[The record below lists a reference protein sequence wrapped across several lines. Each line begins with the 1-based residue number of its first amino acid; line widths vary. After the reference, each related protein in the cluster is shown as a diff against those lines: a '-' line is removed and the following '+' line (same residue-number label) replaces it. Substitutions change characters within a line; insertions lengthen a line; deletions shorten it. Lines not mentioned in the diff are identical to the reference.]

1 MAINTEDSNL
11 ADMNSALEKIRKDAR
26 LDFDI
31 DLGIIIRAA
40 AAVGAT
46 TPEGVPRW
54 TQPEAEE
61 IFLDSDEFDWI
72 PDDLLELAHTVRELK
87 EQLEVAT
94 VAAQW
99 MLNAEERHL
108 HPTAK
113 GLDDESLG
121 WYVKSAAAA
130 ARSFINR
137 RDLSESR

>member
-72 PDDLLELAHTVRELK
+72 PDDLLE
-87 EQLEVAT
+87 
-94 VAAQW
+94 
-99 MLNAEERHL
+99 
-108 HPTAK
+108 
-113 GLDDESLG
+113 
-121 WYVKSAAAA
+121 
-130 ARSFINR
+130 
-137 RDLSESR
+137 